1 MSKSKVIAMLLLAAC
16 AAFFARGA
24 HSENSYQVKHTVR
37 FSPQDFSPSKVMGYD
52 LFRLHEGGYLAE
64 LGKPMLPCREIKVA
78 LPQGM
83 AVTAVRVVDS
93 TGEEMEGVFDILP
106 SQPPRETGLSD
117 QDADF
122 VGPDQKTYRS
132 SQAYPGELAQ
142 LVRQTDLAGQS
153 MAVVRLFP
161 LQYTPAEK
169 KLVLYTSI
177 SLEIEGVAGYQCKDY
192 LSARASEDKKEI
204 YRQMV
209 EGMVENPEQVR
220 LAAGPLTISSQVPGG
235 GPFDH
240 VIITSS
246 ALAPDMEPLAF
257 WHTRKGVR
265 DTVITTGWIY
275 GNYSGSTD
283 QEKIRNFVEDA
294 YSNWGTMYFL
304 LAGENE
310 TVPFEYRDY
319 GDGETPGDE
328 YYSDFDDDWT
338 MEVFV
343 GRATVSNST
352 EAGTFIEKVLKYE
365 KDPPRTNYSRDAL
378 LVGMDYDDVTHG
390 ENLKAHVFVLLPFGF
405 NVTRVFDSYGGNHR
419 TDVLNAL
426 NAGQNLVNH
435 TDHSN
440 ITVMGTGYYNHGWG
454 IYSSDV
460 DALANDG
467 QLSVVVSTG
476 CHPNHMDYNDCIAEH
491 FVIHNPNRGAVA
503 FTGNTRSG
511 YYYGGDPYSLSNG
524 LDEQWWISLCDRSK
538 YNIGQTLADAKDHFV
553 GDGSAERHCK
563 WTFNLLGEPEMPI
576 WTSQLDSLE
585 VTFPDTVA
593 PDSSFLIHVGG
604 ATYHNSLYSARVC
617 LWKQGQVYLT
627 GYTDYSGNASFDPVP
642 STEGIMLVTATKRN
656 YLPYEGQAYVYP
668 PAYISGDA
676 NGDRSVD
683 LADAVYLLNYLF
695 KTGLPPVP
703 PAAGDADCDGQED
716 LGDVVYLLNYLFK
729 AGTSPCEPD

>member
-1 MSKSKVIAMLLLAAC
+1 MSKFKVMAALFVAGC
-16 AAFFARGA
+16 VAFLVQGA
-24 HSENSYQVKHTVR
+24 NSESSYQVQQTVR
-37 FSPQDFSPSKVMGYD
+37 FSQEDFSPSRVMDYD
-52 LFRLHEGGYLAE
+52 LFRLHQGGYLAE

-93 TGEEMEGVFDILP
+93 SQEEMEGRFDILP
-106 SQPPRETGLSD
+106 SQPPREIGSSD
-117 QDADF
+117 GDADF
-122 VGPDQKTYRS
+122 IGPDQNVYRS

-142 LVRQTDLAGQS
+142 FVRQTDLAGQS
-153 MAVVRLFP
+153 MAVIRLFP

-177 SLEIEGVAGYQCKDY
+177 SLDIQGRAGYECKDY
-192 LSARASEDKKEI
+192 LSARASEDNREI
-204 YRQMV
+204 YRQMAKD
-209 EGMVENPEQVR
+209 MVENPQDVR
-220 LAAGPLTISSQVPGG
+220 LATGPLTISSQVPAG

-246 ALAPDMEPLAF
+246 ALAPDMEPLTF

-265 DTVITTGWIY
+265 DTVITTAWIY
-275 GNYSGSTD
+275 DNYSGSTN
-283 QEKIRNFVEDA
+283 QEKIRNFVADA
-294 YSNWGTMYFL
+294 YSNWGTMYLL

-310 TVPFEYRDY
+310 TIPFEYRDY
-319 GDGETPGDE
+319 SGDDTPGDE

-352 EAGTFIEKVLKYE
+352 ETNTFIDKVLKYE
-365 KDPPRTNYSRDAL
+365 KDPPRIGYPRDAL
-378 LVGMDYDDVTHG
+378 LVGMDYDASTHV
-390 ENLKAHVFVLLPFGF
+390 EYLKAHIFILLPFGF
-405 NVTRVFDSYGGNHR
+405 NVTRVFDSYEGNHK

-435 TDHSN
+435 SDHSN
-440 ITVMGTGYYNHGWG
+440 ITVMGTGSYNHGWG

-460 DALANDG
+460 DALSNDG

-511 YYYGGDPYSLSNG
+511 YYYTGDPYSLSNG
-524 LDEQWWISLCDRSK
+524 LDEEWWTSLFDRFK
-538 YNIGQTLADAKDHFV
+538 YNIGQTLADAKHHFLV
-553 GDGSAERHCK
+553 GGSAEQHSE

-576 WTSQLDSLE
+576 WTGQIDSLE
-585 VTFPDTVA
+585 LTYPDTLPA
-593 PDSSFLIHVGG
+593 DSSFLVHVAN
-604 ATYHNSLYSARVC
+604 ATYHNSVSTAYVC

-627 GYTDYSGNASFDPVP
+627 GYTDYSGNVSFDPVP
-642 STEGIMLVTATKRN
+642 STEGIMLVTATKHN
-656 YLPYEGQAYVYP
+656 YLPYEGQTYVYP
-668 PAYISGDA
+668 PEYISGDA
-676 NGDRSVD
+676 NGDRTVD

-695 KTGLPPVP
+695 KNGPSPVP
-703 PAAGDADCDGQED
+703 SAAGDANCDGLED
-716 LGDVVYLLNYLFK
+716 LADVVYLLNYLFK